1 MFDRIIPD
9 TGFETIRRA
18 LRIFSKQDR
27 RKIGIVTVV
36 QVFLGLLDLIG
47 VAIIG
52 VLGALAINGIQSKS
66 AGNRVSQFLGYL
78 QLDGFTFQTQV
89 AILGGLSAAIL
100 ILRTVLSVVFT
111 RRILFF
117 LSRKSALISSNLVS
131 RLFSQNLLQVQSKTS
146 QEVLYAILAGV
157 NTISLGIIGTL
168 VTLAT
173 DLSLFVLMSFG
184 LFIVDPLMAIGTFI
198 VFGAAAT
205 ILYQL
210 MNKRALEIG
219 LQAAELSVKSNEMIL
234 EVLNSYREAIVR
246 DRRSFYVTQI
256 QRDRMT
262 MANNSAEM
270 AFMPNISK
278 YVLESVVIF
287 GSLII
292 AAIQFLTQD
301 ATRAVAVLAV
311 FLAAGTRIAPAVL
324 RLQQAAIQI
333 KSSLGSAKPTLDLI
347 ESLESHLPQP
357 DQTNECLFEY
367 PDFIPEIDISRLNFS
382 YPGATRK
389 TISDASLIVQHGT
402 SVALV
407 GPSGAGKTTMV
418 DLLLGLLDPESGVI
432 SISSHTPMSA
442 IKKWPG
448 SISYVPQDVMI
459 INGTIRENI
468 ILGFPNEAHREKGII
483 RALKIAQLWE
493 FVESL
498 PNGLDTYVGE
508 RGSKL
513 SGGQRQRLGI
523 ARALFTNPKLLV
535 LDEAT
540 SSLDGVT
547 ELGITEAIEA
557 LSGEVTVV
565 IIAHRLTTVRNV
577 DQVVYLKDGEIISK
591 GSFNQVRSQVPDFD
605 AQAKLI
611 GNQKNASG

>member
-1 MFDRIIPD
+1 M
-9 TGFETIRRA
+9 GFKTTRRA
-18 LRIFSKQDR
+18 LRIFSKTDR
-27 RKIGIVTVV
+27 RKIRIITIV
-36 QVFLGLLDLIG
+36 QIFLGILDLAG

-52 VLGALAINGIQSKS
+52 ILGALAISGIQSRA
-66 AGNRVSQFLGYL
+66 AGDRVQQILELLYI
-78 QLDGFTFQTQV
+78 DGFTFQIQV
-89 AILGGLSAAIL
+89 AILGGLSAGTL
-100 ILRTVLSVVFT
+100 VLRTILSVIFT

-117 LSRKSALISSNLVS
+117 LSRKSAHISSNLVS
-131 RLFSQNLLQVQSKTS
+131 RLFSQNLLEVQSKTS

-157 NTISLGIIGTL
+157 NTISVGIIGTL

-173 DLSLFVLMSFG
+173 DLSLFMLMTMG
-184 LFIVDPLMAIGTFI
+184 LFIVDPLMAIGTFTI
-198 VFGAAAT
+198 FGIAAF

-219 LQAAELSVKSNEMIL
+219 IQAAELSVKSNEMIL

-246 DRRSFYVTQI
+246 DRRSFYVAQI

-287 GSLII
+287 GSLVI

-333 KSSLGSAKPTLDLI
+333 KSSLGSAIPTLDLI
-347 ESLESHLPQP
+347 ESLENYSPQP
-357 DQTNECLFEY
+357 DETNECE
-367 PDFIPEIDISRLNFS
+367 FS
-382 YPGATRK
+382 YPNFIPQIEISNLNFCYPNSELD
-389 TISDASLIVQHGT
+389 TISEVSLIIPEGS
-402 SVALV
+402 SVAFV
-407 GPSGAGKTTMV
+407 GPSGAGKTTLI
-418 DLLLGLLDPESGVI
+418 DLVLGLLEPKSGKVTLSGIDPI
-432 SISSHTPMSA
+432 QA
-442 IKKWPG
+442 IKTWPG
-448 SISYVPQDVMI
+448 AISYVPQDVII
-459 INGTIRENI
+459 INGTIRDNVT
-468 ILGFPNEAHREKGII
+468 LGFPKESQRDFEII
-483 RALKIAQLWE
+483 RSLKIAQLWS
-493 FVESL
+493 FVENL
-498 PNGLDTYVGE
+498 PNGLDTQVGE
-508 RGSKL
+508 RGSKM

-540 SSLDGVT
+540 SSLDGMT
-547 ELGITEAIEA
+547 ELGISKAVEA

-577 DQVVYLKDGEIISK
+577 DRVIYLDKGKIVST
-591 GSFNQVRSQVPDFD
+591 GSFDFVRSQVPDFD

-611 GNQKNASG
+611 RS

>member
-1 MFDRIIPD
+1 MLEGAIPKK
-9 TGFETIRRA
+9 GFKTIRRA
-18 LRIFSKQDR
+18 LRIFSPQDR
-27 RKIGIVTVV
+27 RKIGIITIV
-36 QVFLGLLDLIG
+36 QVFLGILDLIG

-66 AGNRVSQFLGYL
+66 AGDRVSQVLSFL
-78 QLDGFTFQTQV
+78 QLDGYTFQVQV
-89 AILGGLSAAIL
+89 AILGGLSAGTL
-100 ILRTVLSVVFT
+100 ILRTVLSVIFT

-131 RLFSQNLLQVQSKTS
+131 RLFSQNLLQAQSKTS
-146 QEVLYAILAGV
+146 QELLYAILAGV
-157 NTISLGIIGTL
+157 NTISLGIVGTL

-173 DLSLFVLMSFG
+173 DLSLFALMSFG
-184 LFIVDPLMAIGTFI
+184 LFLIDPLMALGTAI
-198 VFGAAAT
+198 VFGVAAL

-219 LQAAELSVKSNEMIL
+219 LQVADLSVKSNEMIL
-234 EVLNSYREAIVR
+234 EVLNSYRETIVR
-246 DRRSFYVTQI
+246 DRRSFYVAKI
-256 QRDRMT
+256 QRDRIT
-262 MANNSAEM
+262 MANNFAEM

-287 GSLII
+287 GSLVI

-333 KSSLGSAKPTLDLI
+333 KSSLGSAIPTLELI
-347 ESLESHLPQP
+347 ESLEGHLPQP
-357 DQTNECLFEY
+357 EYTNPCT
-367 PDFIPEIDISRLNFS
+367 FS
-382 YPGATRK
+382 YPGFKPQISISNLTFSYPGSVSK
-389 TISDASLIVQHGT
+389 TIKSASLEIPSGT
-402 SVALV
+402 SVAFV
-407 GPSGAGKTTMV
+407 GPSGAGKTTLI
-418 DLLLGLLDPESGVI
+418 DLLLGLLEPESGGVRI
-432 SISSHTPMSA
+432 SDLDPIQA

-448 SISYVPQDVMI
+448 AISYVPQDVMI

-468 ILGFPNEAHREKGII
+468 ILGFPDEHQREEEIV
-483 RALKIAQLWE
+483 RALKIAQLWD

-498 PNGLDTYVGE
+498 PNGLDTFVGE
-508 RGSKL
+508 RGSKM
-513 SGGQRQRLGI
+513 SGGQRQRLGV
-523 ARALFTNPKLLV
+523 ARAMFTNPKLLI

-577 DQVVYLKDGEIISK
+577 SQVVYMNEGNILAA
-591 GSFNQVRSQVPDFD
+591 GSFSEVRSKIPDFD
-605 AQAKLI
+605 AQARLI
-611 GNQKNASG
+611 SN

>member
-1 MFDRIIPD
+1 MVKRLIPVL
-9 TGFETIRRA
+9 GFQTIRRA
-18 LRIFSKQDR
+18 LRIFSKSDR
-27 RKIGIVTVV
+27 RKIRVITAV
-36 QVFLGLLDLIG
+36 QVFLGILDLVG

-52 VLGALAINGIQSKS
+52 VLGALAINGIQSRA
-66 AGNRVSQFLGYL
+66 AGDRVQQILSFL
-78 QLDGFTFQTQV
+78 QIDGFSFQTQV
-89 AILGGLSAAIL
+89 AILGGLSAGTL
-100 ILRTVLSVVFT
+100 VLRTMLSVIFT

-131 RLFSQNLLQVQSKTS
+131 RLFSQNLLEVQTKTS

-173 DLSLFVLMSFG
+173 DLSLFALMTLG
-184 LFIVDPLMAIGTFI
+184 LFIVDPMMALGTFA
-198 VFGAAAT
+198 VFGFAAF

-219 LQAAELSVKSNEMIL
+219 IQAAQLSVKSNEMIL

-333 KSSLGSAKPTLDLI
+333 KSSLGSARPTLDLI
-347 ESLESHLPQP
+347 ESLENHSPQP
-357 DQTNECLFEY
+357 ETTNKCNFEY
-367 PDFIPEIDISRLNFS
+367 PSFDPEVKIENLNFA
-382 YPGATRK
+382 YPDSPVN
-389 TISDASLIVQHGT
+389 TISDVCVEIPKGS
-402 SVALV
+402 SVAFV
-407 GPSGAGKTTMV
+407 GPSGAGKTTLI
-418 DLLLGLLDPESGVI
+418 DLLLGLLEPKSGSVHI
-432 SISSHTPMSA
+432 SNLAPISA

-448 SISYVPQDVMI
+448 AISYVPQDVMI
-459 INGTIRENI
+459 VNGSIRDNVT
-468 ILGFPNEAHREKGII
+468 LGFPNEIHRESEIT
-483 RALKIAQLWE
+483 RALEIAQLWD

-498 PNGLDTYVGE
+498 PQGLDTYVGE

-540 SSLDGVT
+540 SSLDGMT
-547 ELGITEAIEA
+547 EQGISKAVEA

-577 DQVVYLKDGEIISK
+577 DQVVYLDK
-591 GSFNQVRSQVPDFD
+591 GRVLSAGTFEFVRNQVPDFN

-611 GNQKNASG
+611 ES

>member
-1 MFDRIIPD
+1 MWKRFVPLM
-9 TGFETIRRA
+9 GFKTTRRA
-18 LRIFSKQDR
+18 LRIFSKTDR
-27 RKIGIVTVV
+27 RKIRIITIV
-36 QVFLGLLDLIG
+36 QIFLGILDLAG

-52 VLGALAINGIQSKS
+52 ILGALAISGIQSRA
-66 AGNRVSQFLGYL
+66 AGDRVQQILELLYI
-78 QLDGFTFQTQV
+78 DGFTFQIQV
-89 AILGGLSAAIL
+89 AILGGLSAGTL
-100 ILRTVLSVVFT
+100 VLRTILSVIFT

-117 LSRKSALISSNLVS
+117 LSRKSAHISSNLVS
-131 RLFSQNLLQVQSKTS
+131 RLFSQNLLEVQSKTS

-173 DLSLFVLMSFG
+173 DLSLFMLMTMG
-184 LFIVDPLMAIGTFI
+184 LFIVDPLMAIGTFTI
-198 VFGAAAT
+198 FGIAAF

-219 LQAAELSVKSNEMIL
+219 IQAAELSVKSNEMIL

-246 DRRSFYVTQI
+246 DRRSFYVAQI
-256 QRDRMT
+256 QRDRIT

-287 GSLII
+287 GSLVI

-333 KSSLGSAKPTLDLI
+333 KSSLGSAIPTLDLI
-347 ESLESHLPQP
+347 ESLENYSPQP
-357 DQTNECLFEY
+357 DETNECE
-367 PDFIPEIDISRLNFS
+367 FS
-382 YPGATRK
+382 YPNFIPQIEISNLNFCYPNSELD
-389 TISDASLIVQHGT
+389 TISEVSLIIPEGS
-402 SVALV
+402 SVAFV
-407 GPSGAGKTTMV
+407 GPSGAGKTTLI
-418 DLLLGLLDPESGVI
+418 DLVLGLLEPKSGKVTLSGIDPI
-432 SISSHTPMSA
+432 QA
-442 IKKWPG
+442 IKTWPG
-448 SISYVPQDVMI
+448 AISYVPQDVII
-459 INGTIRENI
+459 INGTIRDNVT
-468 ILGFPNEAHREKGII
+468 LGFPKESQRDFEII
-483 RALKIAQLWE
+483 RSLKIAQLWS
-493 FVESL
+493 FVENL
-498 PNGLDTYVGE
+498 PNGLDAQVGE
-508 RGSKL
+508 RGSKM

-540 SSLDGVT
+540 SSLDGMT
-547 ELGITEAIEA
+547 ELGISKAVEA

-565 IIAHRLTTVRNV
+565 IIAHRLTTIRNV
-577 DQVVYLKDGEIISK
+577 DKVVYLDKGKIIST
-591 GSFNQVRSQVPDFD
+591 GNFDFVRSQVPDFD

-611 GNQKNASG
+611 RS

>member
-1 MFDRIIPD
+1 MLEKILPKK
-9 TGFETIRRA
+9 GFKTIRRA
-18 LRIFSKQDR
+18 LRIFSPQDR
-27 RKIGIVTVV
+27 RKIGIITIV
-36 QVFLGLLDLIG
+36 QVFLGILDLIG

-66 AGNRVSQFLGYL
+66 AGDRVSQVLSFL
-78 QLDGFTFQTQV
+78 QLDGFTFQIQV
-89 AILGGLSAAIL
+89 AILGGLSAGTL
-100 ILRTVLSVVFT
+100 ILRTVLSVIFT

-146 QEVLYAILAGV
+146 QQLLYAILAGV
-157 NTISLGIIGTL
+157 NTISLGIVGTL

-173 DLSLFVLMSFG
+173 DLSLFALMSFG
-184 LFIVDPLMAIGTFI
+184 LFLIDPLMALGTAI
-198 VFGAAAT
+198 VFGVAAL

-219 LQAAELSVKSNEMIL
+219 LQVADLSVKSNEMIL
-234 EVLNSYREAIVR
+234 EVLNSYRETIVR

-262 MANNSAEM
+262 MANNFAEM

-287 GSLII
+287 GSLVI

-333 KSSLGSAKPTLDLI
+333 KSSLGSAIPTLELI
-347 ESLESHLPQP
+347 ESLEGHLPQP
-357 DQTNECLFEY
+357 EHTNPCT
-367 PDFIPEIDISRLNFS
+367 FS
-382 YPGATRK
+382 YPGFKPQISISNLTFSYPGSVSK
-389 TISDASLIVQHGT
+389 TIKSASLEIPSGT
-402 SVALV
+402 SVAFV
-407 GPSGAGKTTMV
+407 GPSGAGKTTLI
-418 DLLLGLLDPESGVI
+418 DLLLGLLEPESGSVRI
-432 SISSHTPMSA
+432 SDLDPIQA

-448 SISYVPQDVMI
+448 AISYVPQDVMI

-468 ILGFPNEAHREKGII
+468 ILGFPDEHHREEEII
-483 RALKIAQLWE
+483 RALKIAQLWD

-498 PNGLDTYVGE
+498 PNGLDTFVGE
-508 RGSKL
+508 RGSKM
-513 SGGQRQRLGI
+513 SGGQRQRLGV
-523 ARALFTNPKLLV
+523 ARAMFTNPKLLI

-547 ELGITEAIEA
+547 ELGITEAIED

-577 DQVVYLKDGEIISK
+577 SQVVYMSEGNILAA
-591 GSFNQVRSQVPDFD
+591 GSFSEVRSRVPDFD
-605 AQAKLI
+605 AQARLI
-611 GNQKNASG
+611 NN

>member
-1 MFDRIIPD
+1 MFKRLIPVL
-9 TGFETIRRA
+9 GFQTIRRA
-18 LRIFSKQDR
+18 LRIFSKSDR
-27 RKIGIVTVV
+27 RKIRIITAV
-36 QVFLGLLDLIG
+36 QVFLGILDLIG

-52 VLGALAINGIQSKS
+52 VLGALAINGIQSRS
-66 AGNRVSQFLGYL
+66 AGDRVQQILGFL
-78 QLDGFTFQTQV
+78 QIDGFAFQTQV
-89 AILGGLSAAIL
+89 AILGGLSAGTL
-100 ILRTVLSVVFT
+100 VLRTILSVVFT

-131 RLFSQNLLQVQSKTS
+131 RLFSQNLLEVQSKTS

-173 DLSLFVLMSFG
+173 DLSLFALMTFG
-184 LFIVDPLMAIGTFI
+184 LFIVDPFMALGTFA
-198 VFGAAAT
+198 VFGLAAF

-219 LQAAELSVKSNEMIL
+219 IQAAELSVKSNEMIL

-256 QRDRMT
+256 QHDRMT

-333 KSSLGSAKPTLDLI
+333 KSSLGSARPTLDLI
-347 ESLESHLPQP
+347 ESLENHSPQP
-357 DQTNECLFEY
+357 EVTNEC
-367 PDFIPEIDISRLNFS
+367 SFS
-382 YPGATRK
+382 YPSFNPEVKIDKLDFAYPNSLEN
-389 TISDASLIVQHGT
+389 TISNVSINIPKGS
-402 SVALV
+402 SVAFV
-407 GPSGAGKTTMV
+407 GPSGAGKTTLI
-418 DLLLGLLDPESGVI
+418 DLLLGLLEPKSGSVTI
-432 SISSHTPMSA
+432 SNLAPISA
-442 IKKWPG
+442 IKNWPG
-448 SISYVPQDVMI
+448 AISYVPQDVMI
-459 INGTIRENI
+459 VNGSIRDNVT
-468 ILGFPNEAHREKGII
+468 LGFPNEIHRETEIT
-483 RALKIAQLWE
+483 RALKIAQLWD
-493 FVESL
+493 FVEAL
-498 PNGLDTYVGE
+498 PQGLDTYVGE
-508 RGSKL
+508 RGSKM

-540 SSLDGVT
+540 SSLDGMT
-547 ELGITEAIEA
+547 EQGISNAVAA

-577 DQVVYLKDGEIISK
+577 DQVVYLDK
-591 GSFNQVRSQVPDFD
+591 GKILSTGTFEVVRNQVPDFN

-611 GNQKNASG
+611 EN